1 MLCKRLHPTTLRQW
15 ESYYNSKEVPKYQDL
30 VKFLKSHCSVLQSIA
45 PAKQFH
51 PDLKKPFRPT
61 ISHAGIQSNCCPF
74 CGESAHS
81 AFKCIKFSKMRISER
96 LDAVKKHLLC
106 LNCLSS
112 GHFARFC
119 TRGSCFHCG
128 QRHHSLLHANSSTI
142 ANPSAKSGQSNGN
155 LSSRKSPGQQPLQ
168 VKPTQ
173 IGHSTHTQHTQ
184 AGRTEQLNSTHA
196 SNAHSQLSATDGP
209 STSLHTAPLATTKH
223 VPHTVLLSTAVVSLY
238 DQFGNSLLARA
249 LLDSG
254 SQRCYMSETVS
265 QRLKF
270 KRTREH
276 LPIVGIGGSRTAST
290 QAVFA
295 EVHSL
300 ATNYVANLKF
310 HVLPRVTVDLPTR
323 SIDICSWNVPKEIV
337 LADPTFHES
346 AAVDLII
353 GAEVYLELIIAE
365 RQMKLGDSGP
375 ILQNTLLGWIVSGG
389 IPDESAVLPVVSSCA
404 AENIEEGLARFFEL
418 ESCRTSSTLSLEE
431 SACETHFERTTTR
444 DSTGRFV
451 VQLPKKQFLVDRL
464 GDTQAIATRR
474 FMALERRLDTDPFV
488 KKMYSDFIN
497 EYLRMQHM
505 IEISARDLSTVPVA
519 YFLPHHAVLKP
530 DSTTTKLRVVFD
542 ASCASTSGV
551 SLNEALMVG
560 PVVQD
565 DLTSITL
572 RFRLRKYAMTADI
585 EKMYRMIKMHPMDH
599 PLQCIVWREDSS
611 KPIRM
616 FMLTTVTY
624 GTSSAPY
631 LATRCLKKLAEDEKN
646 NFPAAT
652 DTILY
657 EFYVDDMLKSVDSLE
672 EAVQLSQDLIE
683 VLSTAGLTLR
693 KWSSNSR
700 ELLDHIPPY
709 LRDERSCLDLELSN
723 PTVKTLG
730 IKWEPRSDIFR
741 FTVPQWNPATEIT
754 KRIILSDFAKLFD
767 PLGLVGPSLV
777 PAKVFLQ
784 DLWRTK
790 CSWND
795 ILPEELQVWWRGFRE
810 SLEGLTLLQVPRW
823 IAFGS
828 ETLSVELHMFC
839 DASQKAYGACI
850 YLRCVSFDGT
860 VSSSLVTAKSRVAPL
875 EDLEKKRKQIS
886 IPRLELSSAL
896 TGAHLYEK
904 VVQSLKIAVQPYF
917 WTDSMI
923 VKCWIAAPPSRW
935 NIFVANRVSEIQHIT
950 RGGIW
955 NHIAG
960 LDNPA
965 NVLSRGMDPHQLK
978 DFQMWW
984 QGPPWLQLD
993 KTLWPTSANIN
1004 HEDLDPLLLEERTTV
1019 SAPAQVIEPS
1029 TIFSLRSSLQDL
1041 VRIVSLIRRFVHN
1054 CRNTSDRRV
1063 GLVRLEEREA
1073 ALHQL
1078 LILAQRE
1085 SFPEELV
1092 ALRKNGEVKPT
1103 SRLKQLCPRLVNG
1116 LILVGGRL
1124 RNANISAGR
1133 KHPIVLDNQ
1142 HPLSILLADYYHKKA
1157 LHAGQQLLIASMR
1170 ERYWPI
1176 AARSLARKVIHRC
1189 IKCFRARPKSSE
1201 QLMADL
1207 PAERVNP
1214 APPFLR
1220 VGVDYCGPFYIQNP
1234 YRKGGSIKCFVAVF
1248 VCLVVKAVHLE
1259 VVGDLTTQAFVAALR
1274 RFVSRRGSNFVGARR
1289 ELDDLRKLFNNQM
1302 FVKAVTE
1309 EASLENINFKFIP
1322 AKSPNFGGLWEAAVK
1337 SMKGHL
1343 KRTLGNTVLVADE
1356 MVTLV
1361 AQIEAC
1367 LNSRPVTPL
1376 SNDADDLDFLTP
1388 GHFLVGR
1395 PLTAIPEPSL
1405 QELNQSRLS
1414 RWQRVQYFL
1423 QHIWKR
1429 WSTQYLSSLHAR
1441 TKWSRL
1447 RNNILV
1453 GTMVLLR
1460 EDNLPPLRWRM
1471 GRVSE
1476 IHPGKDGNIRVVK
1489 VRTKDGDFPKYVS
1502 YQFSTTTLHPRQ
1514 LTRRINSFFI
1524 RRLVALRRP
1533 SGLRVPVKFLFY
1545 NI

>member
-1 MLCKRLHPTTLRQW
+1 
-15 ESYYNSKEVPKYQDL
+15 
-30 VKFLKSHCSVLQSIA
+30 
-45 PAKQFH
+45 
-51 PDLKKPFRPT
+51 
-61 ISHAGIQSNCCPF
+61 
-74 CGESAHS
+74 
-81 AFKCIKFSKMRISER
+81 
-96 LDAVKKHLLC
+96 
-106 LNCLSS
+106 
-112 GHFARFC
+112 
-119 TRGSCFHCG
+119 
-128 QRHHSLLHANSSTI
+128 
-142 ANPSAKSGQSNGN
+142 
-155 LSSRKSPGQQPLQ
+155 
-168 VKPTQ
+168 
-173 IGHSTHTQHTQ
+173 
-184 AGRTEQLNSTHA
+184 
-196 SNAHSQLSATDGP
+196 
-209 STSLHTAPLATTKH
+209 
-223 VPHTVLLSTAVVSLY
+223 
-238 DQFGNSLLARA
+238 
-249 LLDSG
+249 
-254 SQRCYMSETVS
+254 MSETVP

-276 LPIVGIGGSRTAST
+276 LPIVGISGPQTAST
-290 QAVFA
+290 QAVLA

-323 SIDICSWNVPKEIV
+323 SIDIRSWNVPKEIV

-353 GAEVYLELIIAE
+353 GAEVYLELMIAE

-418 ESCRTSSTLSLEE
+418 ESCRTTSTLSLEE

-444 DSTGRFV
+444 DSSGRFV

-464 GDTQAIATRR
+464 GDTQLIATRR
-474 FMALERRLDTDPFV
+474 FKALERRLDTDPIV

-497 EYLRMQHM
+497 EYLRMEHM
-505 IEISARDLSTVPVA
+505 SKISARDLSTVPVA

-585 EKMYRMIKMHPMDH
+585 EKMYRMIKMHPMHH
-599 PLQCIVWREDSS
+599 PLQCIVWREDST
-611 KPIRM
+611 KPIRL
-616 FMLTTVTY
+616 FVLTTVTY

-631 LATRCLKKLAEDEKN
+631 LATRCLKKLAEDVKN

-657 EFYVDDMLKSVDSLE
+657 EFYVD
-672 EAVQLSQDLIE
+672 
-683 VLSTAGLTLR
+683 
-693 KWSSNSR
+693 
-700 ELLDHIPPY
+700 
-709 LRDERSCLDLELSN
+709 
-723 PTVKTLG
+723 
-730 IKWEPRSDIFR
+730 
-741 FTVPQWNPATEIT
+741 
-754 KRIILSDFAKLFD
+754 
-767 PLGLVGPSLV
+767 GLVGPSLV

-784 DLWRTK
+784 DLRRTK

-839 DASQKAYGACI
+839 DASHKAYGACI

-886 IPRLELSSAL
+886 IPRLELSSSL
-896 TGAHLYEK
+896 TGAHMYEK

-950 RGGIW
+950 HGGIW
-955 NHIAG
+955 NHIAV

-965 NVLSRGMDPHQLK
+965 DVLSRGMDPHQLK

-984 QGPPWLQLD
+984 QGPPWLRLD

-1073 ALHQL
+1073 ALNQL

-1116 LILVGGRL
+1116 LILVGDRL

-1133 KHPIVLDNQ
+1133 KHPIVLNNQ
-1142 HPLSILLADYYHKKA
+1142 HPLSILVADYYHKKA

-1176 AARSLARKVIHRC
+1176 AARSLVRKVIHRC
-1189 IKCFRARPKSSE
+1189 VKCFRARPKSSE

-1207 PAERVNP
+1207 PAERVNT

-1274 RFVSRRGSNFVGARR
+1274 RFVSRRGRPEIIMCDNATNFVGARR

-1423 QHIWKR
+1423 QCIWNR

-1441 TKWSRL
+1441 TKWTRQ

-1489 VRTKDGDFPKYVS
+1489 VRTKDGDFLRAISKVCVLPIS
-1502 YQFSTTTLHPRQ
+1502 DNDTPST
-1514 LTRRINSFFI
+1514 LT
-1524 RRLVALRRP
+1524 
-1533 SGLRVPVKFLFY
+1533 Y
-1545 NI
+1545 EED

>member
-1 MLCKRLHPTTLRQW
+1 
-15 ESYYNSKEVPKYQDL
+15 
-30 VKFLKSHCSVLQSIA
+30 
-45 PAKQFH
+45 
-51 PDLKKPFRPT
+51 
-61 ISHAGIQSNCCPF
+61 
-74 CGESAHS
+74 
-81 AFKCIKFSKMRISER
+81 MRISER
-96 LDAVKKHLLC
+96 LDAVKKQLLC

-119 TRGSCFHCG
+119 TRGSCFHYG

-168 VKPTQ
+168 VKQTQ

-323 SIDICSWNVPKEIV
+323 SIDICSWNVPKQIV

-353 GAEVYLELIIAE
+353 GAEVYLELIIVA
-365 RQMKLGDSGP
+365 RRMKLGDSGP

-418 ESCRTSSTLSLEE
+418 ESCRTTSTLSLEE

-464 GDTQAIATRR
+464 GDTQLIATRR
-474 FMALERRLDTDPFV
+474 FMALERRLDTDPIV

-505 IEISARDLSTVPVA
+505 SEISARDLSTVPVA

-599 PLQCIVWREDSS
+599 PLQCIVWREDST
-611 KPIRM
+611 KPLRM

-784 DLWRTK
+784 DHWRTK

-965 NVLSRGMDPHQLK
+965 DVLSRGMDPHQLK

-984 QGPPWLQLD
+984 QGPPWLRLD

-1029 TIFSLRSSLQDL
+1029 TIFSLRSSLQDF

-1142 HPLSILLADYYHKKA
+1142 HPLSILVADYYHKKA

-1214 APPFLR
+1214 APPFLH

-1274 RFVSRRGSNFVGARR
+1274 RFVSRRGRPKIIMCDNATNFVGARR

-1367 LNSRPVTPL
+1367 LNSRPITPL

-1395 PLTAIPEPSL
+1395 PLTAVPEPSL
-1405 QELNQSRLS
+1405 RELNQSRLS

-1423 QHIWKR
+1423 QCIWKR

-1441 TKWSRL
+1441 TKWTRQ

-1460 EDNLPPLRWRM
+1460 EDNLPPLKWRM

-1489 VRTKDGDFPKYVS
+1489 VRTKDGDFLRAISKVCVLPIS
-1502 YQFSTTTLHPRQ
+1502 DNNTPSTST
-1514 LTRRINSFFI
+1514 
-1524 RRLVALRRP
+1524 
-1533 SGLRVPVKFLFY
+1533 Y
-1545 NI
+1545 EED